1 MQGTGVV
8 IADPSRSRLVSEG
21 WPREVASD
29 TLEGDRFQFSLQTR
43 PGNRSMEP
51 TYYRINVSNVTYA
64 ECWRGTR
71 NLFEFALICILKTFR
86 LSSLVTYAITN
97 EGFRRLPWGD
107 LHVDVRAS
115 LQSIRGEFEAMGFRY
130 GFCYGYPT
138 LGTMQAVEMVLL
150 SSDGNMCVSIKHERH
165 QSGTSVTSVA
175 TSTIVS
181 ELSNGTFLVTCD
193 RQDVLPPEFVSERH
207 PRYSPTQ
214 LVPRHRERVDEG
226 STASPIPLREDYDVE
241 RRVRDIDQRIFRY
254 QLERG
259 ILVPLSV
266 AEVDRYKTPGDS
278 PNSTATALG
287 AGEVP
292 AAISPRDTDVVDL
305 SDEDV
310 LVASLADDP
319 TDDPTDVTA
328 SRYPGVIA
336 ELEKIRNKKGS
347 WLSGALILGFSIV
360 FFLGAGAAR
369 WNWHFALLL
378 IPILLFHELGHFVA
392 MRSFK
397 YRNLKMF
404 FIPLLGAAVTGQNYN
419 VAGWKKAIVSL
430 AGPVPGIVAGILLG
444 LLAMYLGDQPL
455 LLEAAKLTVFLNGFN
470 LLPFLPLDG
479 GWIVH
484 ILLFSRHPVLDT
496 TFRFLAAVV
505 LISSGLLGIW
515 ILAFLG
521 VMMLIGLRA
530 AHRVARVAADVRD
543 SSIDTSSPDGQSIP
557 IETADAIISRLDA
570 ASPLPVPDAIKAQ
583 QTLQVFES
591 VNARPPGLL
600 GTLALGGVHGASLV
614 IAMIFFVVFSFV
626 QQGDREDLK
635 EAAATAPR
643 NASERGVASTS
654 IAVRLHKP
662 FDSRGFVSH
671 DAREQVISRSRLGR
685 RITLDSNSQQ
695 RGNAQ

>member
-1 MQGTGVV
+1 M
-8 IADPSRSRLVSEG
+8 
-21 WPREVASD
+21 
-29 TLEGDRFQFSLQTR
+29 
-43 PGNRSMEP
+43 
-51 TYYRINVSNVTYA
+51 
-64 ECWRGTR
+64 
-71 NLFEFALICILKTFR
+71 
-86 LSSLVTYAITN
+86 
-97 EGFRRLPWGD
+97 
-107 LHVDVRAS
+107 
-115 LQSIRGEFEAMGFRY
+115 
-130 GFCYGYPT
+130 
-138 LGTMQAVEMVLL
+138 
-150 SSDGNMCVSIKHERH
+150 
-165 QSGTSVTSVA
+165 
-175 TSTIVS
+175 
-181 ELSNGTFLVTCD
+181 
-193 RQDVLPPEFVSERH
+193 
-207 PRYSPTQ
+207 
-214 LVPRHRERVDEG
+214 
-226 STASPIPLREDYDVE
+226 
-241 RRVRDIDQRIFRY
+241 
-254 QLERG
+254 
-259 ILVPLSV
+259 
-266 AEVDRYKTPGDS
+266 
-278 PNSTATALG
+278 
-287 AGEVP
+287 
-292 AAISPRDTDVVDL
+292 DL

-310 LVASLADDP
+310 LVASFV
-319 TDDPTDVTA
+319 DDPTDVTA

-347 WLSGALILGFSIV
+347 WLSGAVILGFSIV

-430 AGPVPGIVAGILLG
+430 AGPVPGIVVGILMG
-444 LLAMYLGDQPL
+444 LLAMSLGDQPL
-455 LLEAAKLTVFLNGFN
+455 LLEAATLTVFLNGFN

-600 GTLALGGVHGASLV
+600 GTLALGGVHGVSLV
-614 IAMIFFVVFSFV
+614 IAMFFFVVFSFV
-626 QQGDREDLK
+626 QQRDREDLK
-635 EAAATAPR
+635 EAAAIAPR
-643 NASERGVASTS
+643 DSYERGDAQQWPPSIHRSPLGVAATP
-654 IAVRLHKP
+654 IAVRLAPKPFAPKP

-685 RITLDSNSQQ
+685 RITLDSHSSSEVMPNDHHFSYLC
-695 RGNAQ
+695 RGWWNDPGISVCDDIRWVW